1 LRIRHLTAVAALLA
15 IVSNIGP
22 SAAVAPIG
30 KTVQATSIVRASGA
44 AGPRVLKS
52 ATPVYFSDRLQS
64 NATGVGQFQFVDGS
78 KLAIGPNA
86 SIVIDKFV
94 YKGGQTI
101 QRLGIEAAKGAF
113 RFISGKSASSAYQ
126 IVTPAGTMGIRGTA
140 FDFTVRSGKAYVVLL
155 QGNLRFCSGRAC
167 KDLKRS
173 CDFIVAGGGSVSN
186 PEHLSKGI
194 SGADARQIFPLLA
207 NQGRLSP
214 SFRRAGQ
221 SCLTRLVL
229 KGLERRERSL
239 ASPAGFTAPPA
250 STPTPPA
257 AASRRP
263 NNGFGNGPEGREGG
277 PDASNPGK
285 GRGGPH
291 ALQ

>member
-1 LRIRHLTAVAALLA
+1 VAAVLA
-15 IVSNIGP
+15 MFSNVGP
-22 SAAVAPIG
+22 TAAVAPIG
-30 KTVQATSIVRASGA
+30 KTVQASNTVKASGG
-44 AGPRVLKS
+44 AGARVLKS
-52 ATPVYFSDRLQS
+52 AAPVYFNDRLQS

-94 YKGGQTI
+94 YKGGQTL
-101 QRLGIEAAKGAF
+101 QRLGIEATKGAF

-126 IVTPAGTMGIRGTA
+126 IVTPAGTMGVRGTA

-221 SCLTRLVL
+221 SCLSRVVL
-229 KGLERRERSL
+229 KTPERSIRSL
-239 ASPAGFTAPPA
+239 SAPA
-250 STPTPPA
+250 SFVAPGPA
-257 AASRRP
+257 PGPAPSRRA
-263 NNGFGNGPEGREGG
+263 NNGFGNGPEGSETG
-277 PDASNPGK
+277 PDASNRGK
-285 GRGGPH
+285 GHGGPH